1 MNIYIALIFVFIKYQ
16 YEIANQKISEYKE
29 SPYWRLFKFGICTF
43 FDKIYHEFSFKNDT
57 TVLLGSY
64 MEIAYCVNQN
74 LYKKCNSAFGITDE
88 YICDPLHIE
97 MMKQEKHFKSET
109 IPIRINALSIIIK
122 ELLTS
127 EERKHPIKE
136 VGDLI
141 ELIGIRCLCFIIK
154 NEIDLRKHS
163 KKTFFFEDNQE
174 ILNIQTT
181 YVIDMLLEKIGIKHG
196 KLQVI
201 KSFHNILGENQAEFL
216 KFYKEIFPNSNFSP
230 IEMFLAHQFYEVS
243 HFSREFFEIPFPPKK
258 EVN

>member
-1 MNIYIALIFVFIKYQ
+1 MNIYLALIFVFIKYQ

-29 SPYWRLFKFGICTF
+29 SPYWRLFKFGICAF
-43 FDKIYHEFSFKNDT
+43 FNKIYHEFSFSCP

-64 MEIAYCVNQN
+64 VEIAHCVNKY
-74 LYKKCNSAFGITDE
+74 LYKRCNSEFGINDE

-97 MMKQEKHFKSET
+97 MMQQKNHFKSET
-109 IPIRINALSIIIK
+109 IPIRINALSEIIE

-127 EERKHPIKE
+127 GERKPPIKE

-154 NEIDLRKHS
+154 NEVDRNASLFFNEKTQEREENYHNYTEFIALYL
-163 KKTFFFEDNQE
+163 KKEGFSENQA
-174 ILNIQTT
+174 
-181 YVIDMLLEKIGIKHG
+181 IGCIE
-196 KLQVI
+196 
-201 KSFHNILGENQAEFL
+201 SFLDVLGENQVESL

-230 IEMFLAHQFYEVS
+230 IEMFLAQQFYEVS